1 MGDGAPGDR
10 AVKGGPRR
18 SAGIVLWR
26 RAGDGSLEVLLGH
39 PGGPYFAKKD
49 TDVWSILKGE
59 YDSDEDPFEV
69 AKREF
74 FEESGHSAPD
84 GTALPLGEIRQKGGK
99 LVIAWALEGSLDPAS
114 ASSNTFPM
122 EWPPRSGRTI
132 QVPEIDRVAWFDLEA
147 AREKLKVAQHPLL
160 DRLADAVDD
169 GSS

>member
-1 MGDGAPGDR
+1 L
-10 AVKGGPRR
+10 
-18 SAGIVLWR
+18 LWR

-49 TDVWSILKGE
+49 ADVWSILKGE
-59 YDSDEDPFEV
+59 YDSDEDPLEV

-74 FEESGHSAPD
+74 FEESGHPPPD
-84 GTALPLGEIRQKGGK
+84 GPPLPLGEIRQKGGK

-122 EWPPRSGRTI
+122 EWPPHSGRTI

-147 AREKLKVAQHPLL
+147 AREKLKAAQHPLL
-160 DRLADAVDD
+160 GRLADAVDQ

>member
-1 MGDGAPGDR
+1 
-10 AVKGGPRR
+10 VKGGPRR
-18 SAGIVLWR
+18 SAGILLWH

-49 TDVWSILKGE
+49 ADVWSILKGE

-74 FEESGHSAPD
+74 FEESGHDAPD

-99 LVIAWALEGSLDPAS
+99 LVIAWALEGSLDPAT

-147 AREKLKVAQHPLL
+147 AREKLKAAQHPLL

>member
-1 MGDGAPGDR
+1 
-10 AVKGGPRR
+10 
-18 SAGIVLWR
+18 LWH

-49 TDVWSILKGE
+49 ADVWSILKGE